1 MRVRQPVVAQPALPR
16 FVRPGDAF
24 DAGLIARVVEGPGG
38 AGRALLSADNVTVAG
53 AKDQNFAWVE
63 KRPARI
69 DFRVAVPQP
78 KPGSDTAK
86 LRLLVQRNAD
96 KAGDAVEIALPIR
109 PDRPPVRQHRVADLA
124 PGQTLDLPAL
134 AAPIRPQS
142 FSAAVTLAT
151 DPALVRLIGG
161 LDYLL
166 EYPYGCT
173 EQRIDLAGSEL
184 ALRPFAPLLTMAGVA
199 ERVAADVKSTTRAIE
214 ETTDEDG
221 LVAFWPH
228 GRGSV
233 SLTAWAYRFL
243 IAAVRAGQP
252 VDKAL
257 TERLAT
263 VLQQALRS
271 DYPRLMAGEQ
281 LRERVAALTALAD
294 GGKIPDAYLAELARR
309 AALMPVESVAQ
320 ATQVAAKSSTPN
332 QQMARLLLDALWG
345 RVRTLSRGGRL
356 VYAGL
361 ADTGGNPLILP
372 SETRSLAEVTMA
384 VATGSPD
391 EPRLKMLRAGL
402 IGLGAGDGWGSTNAN
417 AAALRA
423 LAASW
428 APPAQA
434 VPVAVAFGGEPQTAT
449 LDHDRPLRRW
459 ICGRALPVHLENRG
473 ATPIAALSDTSYV
486 PAEPGSAAPPVE
498 HGLLLSRHLFR
509 VPAQGPMQRLE
520 AGRDAA
526 IGLAKGDVVEETA
539 ELVNPEARTH
549 VALRLPL
556 AAGLEP
562 LNPNLA
568 TAPAEAAP
576 SAPPTLAP
584 SFVSFGD
591 DEVRYFYGELPAGTY
606 QLRLRMRATVAG
618 TFTYPPGEAE
628 TMYRND
634 VYGASAGQ
642 RVAITR

>member
-1 MRVRQPVVAQPALPR
+1 
-16 FVRPGDAF
+16 
-24 DAGLIARVVEGPGG
+24 
-38 AGRALLSADNVTVAG
+38 
-53 AKDQNFAWVE
+53 
-63 KRPARI
+63 
-69 DFRVAVPQP
+69 
-78 KPGSDTAK
+78 
-86 LRLLVQRNAD
+86 
-96 KAGDAVEIALPIR
+96 
-109 PDRPPVRQHRVADLA
+109 
-124 PGQTLDLPAL
+124 
-134 AAPIRPQS
+134 
-142 FSAAVTLAT
+142 LAT

-161 LDYLL
+161 LNYLL

-184 ALRPFAPLLTMAGVA
+184 ALRPFAPVLATAGVA
-199 ERVAADVKSTTRAIE
+199 ERVAADVKSTARSIE

-243 IAAVRAGQP
+243 IAAGRAGQP

-309 AALMPVESVAQ
+309 AALMPVESLAQ
-320 ATQVAAKSSTPN
+320 ATQVAVKSSQPN

-345 RVRTLSRGGRL
+345 RVRTLSRAGRL

-361 ADTGGNPLILP
+361 ADTGGDPLILP

-384 VATGSPD
+384 VAMGSPD
-391 EPRLKMLRAGL
+391 DARLKMLRAGL
-402 IGLGAGDGWGSTNAN
+402 IGLGDGDGWGSTNAN

-428 APPAQA
+428 APPAQP
-434 VPVAVAFGGEPQTAT
+434 VPVAFAFGGEPQTAT
-449 LDHDRPLRRW
+449 LDNDRPLRRW
-459 ICGRALPVHLENRG
+459 TSDRALPVRLENRG
-473 ATPIAALSDTSYV
+473 TTLIAALSDLSYV
-486 PAEPGSAAPPVE
+486 PTEPGSAAPPVE

-509 VPAQGPMQRLE
+509 VAAQGPMQRLE

-526 IGLAKGDVVEETA
+526 IGLALGDVVEETA
-539 ELVNPEARTH
+539 ELVNPQPRTH

-584 SFVSFGD
+584 SFVTFGD
-591 DEVRYFYGELPAGTY
+591 DEVRYFYHQLPAGTY
-606 QLRLRMRATVAG
+606 QLRFRMRATVAG